1 MLVQVIVV
9 VFAVSVGLGHT
20 RHVVDTSAHRNA
32 GVTEMQ
38 HPHTDPKTFGLRD
51 TQSNFV
57 VPKINQQQARPV
69 NSESNNQLRT
79 NQNRESGYTGNVS
92 SRSQYE
98 NVSNEPQGSQFTV
111 KAIKPRRIDDRAYN
125 NDYQL
130 TERNKKQLTNQQ
142 GHNKTRELD
151 RDNNIY
157 KQEDVVKSTTS
168 SFNPSRDQ
176 NRSPYEQRIHEIV
189 RTPLKFEQA
198 NDDYNPD
205 RIVFMQD
212 VKDQENSIYNGIMTP
227 PTTKLFTN
235 KPSQTNRDIST
246 STTIGE
252 DLEDRVAISGDKCP
266 MGQTKIVGSDRCV
279 KVDT

>member
-9 VFAVSVGLGHT
+9 VFAASVSLVHT
-20 RHVVDTSAHRNA
+20 RHVVDTSVHRHA
-32 GVTEMQ
+32 GLTEMQ
-38 HPHTDPKTFGLRD
+38 HAHTDPITFGQTD
-51 TQSNFV
+51 TQGKFV
-57 VPKINQQQARPV
+57 VPKINQQQTTPV
-69 NSESNNQLRT
+69 NSESNNKLRT
-79 NQNRESGYTGNVS
+79 NQNRDTGYTGNES
-92 SRSQYE
+92 SRNQYE
-98 NVSNEPQGSQFTV
+98 NVSNEPQRSQFTV

-130 TERNKKQLTNQQ
+130 TERNKKQLTSQQ
-142 GHNKTRELD
+142 GHNKTRESD

-157 KQEDVVKSTTS
+157 KQDDIVKSTTS
-168 SFNPSRDQ
+168 SVNPSRDQ
-176 NRSPYEQRIHEIV
+176 NRRLYQEKIQEIV
-189 RTPLKFEQA
+189 RTPIKFEQA

-205 RIVFMQD
+205 RIVFIQN
-212 VKDQENSIYNGIMTP
+212 VKDQENSIYNGIVTP

-235 KPSQTNRDIST
+235 KPSQTHKDSYT
-246 STTIGE
+246 STTIGP